1 MVKVEFFLILRFL
14 GCFLVRRRRGFWYV
28 LDLDLMDL
36 TDSGS
41 KQKFKDSQTR
51 LLEVDV
57 GSLDIASAN

>member
-1 MVKVEFFLILRFL
+1 MVNVEFFFILRFL
-14 GCFLVRRRRGFWYV
+14 GCLSVRRIRGFWYV

-51 LLEVDV
+51 LLEVDA
-57 GSLDIASAN
+57 GSLDMASAN